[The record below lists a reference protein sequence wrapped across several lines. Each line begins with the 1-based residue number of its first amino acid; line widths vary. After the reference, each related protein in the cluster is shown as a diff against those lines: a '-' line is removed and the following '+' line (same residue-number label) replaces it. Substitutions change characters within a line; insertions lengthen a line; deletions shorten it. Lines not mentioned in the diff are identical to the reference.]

1 MLKDHSNA
9 ERPPSRFDSA
19 TRMDM
24 HVHSSASRLPVFA
37 FMSPL
42 KCPESYSPPEAVY
55 DQAKARG
62 MDLVTLTDHDTID
75 GAMELLDRG
84 FEGVLVGE
92 EVTVFF
98 PEDRCKLHVLVWGL
112 TPELHEEIGD
122 LNLRQDVYQ
131 FASWLAERQVAHALA
146 HPVYVQ
152 NGKLSPWHLE
162 RASLLFK
169 GFETL
174 NGAHAGQ
181 HRKVLL
187 AWLDALTPARVQDLI
202 DEHEIQ
208 PMWSR
213 IWLKAATAGSDDHA
227 LLNVGR
233 TWTGVMRPDG
243 AKITDPHEFL
253 QDVMAGRAI
262 VGGQQGNG
270 ALLAHQLMTIGLEH
284 YARRWHHLA
293 GPIGRHAGKQVVSF
307 AGIDAPGAG
316 SWSLA
321 AASLKRSLS
330 PRRRKMLP
338 FLTALQ
344 EAIGPLLE
352 EFPDIHELLIEPD
365 GAAGPALADHGRMAE
380 FTDELAERLT
390 RMMSSDALDSIRRLD
405 REGIVDAVLSYGCVL
420 ALQAPHVFSLFHQN
434 KERHLLRQIHAR
446 CRPGGTPENELMKV
460 MLFTDTLGDV
470 NGVCRFIQNMGAE
483 GHETGRRLHIQTCTR
498 MPVPETSYISNH
510 EPVFA
515 RSMPG
520 YQGLEIVLPPLLRM
534 LREADR
540 FQPDVIHISTPGPVG
555 VVGLIAAKM
564 LRTPIVGV
572 YHTDFPAYIEH
583 LFQDEV
589 YSGITAAYM
598 RFFYSYFRT
607 VLTRSD
613 DYIESL
619 MDLGLSGER
628 MLRLSPG
635 VDLETFNP
643 AHEDASIWAKYGASS
658 DSVKV
663 LYTGR
668 VSVEKNLPLLTD
680 IWPGIR
686 HHCAQRGVGVELI
699 VVGDGPYRERMA
711 DALKG
716 QGVIFTGVQRGK
728 ALSSL
733 YASSDL
739 FAFPSATDTLGQ
751 VVLESQASGLPVIV
765 SDEGGPKEVVD
776 DGISGFVLPAAAR
789 GAWSDAITNLA
800 CDPETRARMGR
811 SALTRAARY
820 SMRACFEQFWKVHEE
835 AHRFEYR
842 QAAQAVSPPQ
852 ARSLRA

>member
-1 MLKDHSNA
+1 MNEHATSSPRSEA
-9 ERPPSRFDSA
+9 SSGA

-24 HVHSSASRLPVFA
+24 HVHSAASRKPVFA

-42 KCPESYSPPEAVY
+42 KCPESYSAPEAVY
-55 DQAKARG
+55 DQARARG

-75 GAMELLDRG
+75 GAMELVDRG
-84 FEGVLVGE
+84 FEGMLVGE

-112 TPELHEEIGD
+112 TPEEHEQIGS
-122 LNLRQDVYQ
+122 LELRDDVYE
-131 FASWLAERQVAHALA
+131 FSSWLAERNLAHALA

-174 NGAHAGQ
+174 NGAHSGS
-181 HRKVLL
+181 HRRTLL
-187 AWLDALTPARVQDLI
+187 AWLDALTPARVQELI
-202 DEHEIQ
+202 DAHGIEPQ
-208 PMWSR
+208 WSR
-213 IWLKAATAGSDDHA
+213 VWLKAATGGSDDHA

-233 TWTGVMRPDG
+233 TWTGVTTPDG
-243 AKITDPHEFL
+243 RPIADLDEFL
-253 QDVMAGRAI
+253 GHVMAGRAI
-262 VGGQQGNG
+262 VGGQRGNG

-284 YARRWHHLA
+284 YARRWHRHA
-293 GPIGRHAGKQVVSF
+293 GPIGRHAGRQVVRF
-307 AGIDAPGAG
+307 AGIDAPGPG
-316 SWSLA
+316 TMSLA
-321 AASLKRSLS
+321 AARLGRSLS
-330 PRRRKMLP
+330 PRRSRMLP
-338 FLTALQ
+338 ILTALQ
-344 EAIGPLLE
+344 ATIRPLLE
-352 EFPDIHELLIEPD
+352 EFPDLASSLLAPD
-365 GAAGPALADHGRMAE
+365 PERGPALADHDRMAE

-390 RMMSSDALDSIRRLD
+390 QVMASDAMSAIRRLD
-405 REGIVDAVLSYGCVL
+405 RDGIVDALISYAAVL

-434 KERHLLRQIHAR
+434 KERQLLRQIQAR
-446 CRPGGTPENELMKV
+446 CRTGVVPENEPMKV

-483 GHETGRRLHIQTCTR
+483 GHATGRRLQIQTSTR
-498 MPVPETSYISNH
+498 MPVPDVTYISNH
-510 EPVFA
+510 KPVFA
-515 RSMPG
+515 GPMPG

-555 VVGLIAAKM
+555 VIGLIASKM
-564 LRTPIVGV
+564 LRAPVVGV

-589 YSGITAAYM
+589 YSGITSAYM
-598 RFFYSYFRT
+598 RFFYSFFRT
-607 VLTRSD
+607 ILTRSD

-619 MDLGLSGER
+619 MDLGLSGDR

-643 AHEDASIWAKYGASS
+643 AHADRSIWARCGASPTS
-658 DSVKV
+658 IKV

-668 VSVEKNLPLLTD
+668 VSVEKNLPLLAS
-680 IWPGIR
+680 IWPGVR
-686 HHCAQRGVGVELI
+686 KACRDRAVDAELV
-699 VVGDGPYRERMA
+699 VVGDGPYRARMEA
-711 DALKG
+711 ELAGHGALFLGIK
-716 QGVIFTGVQRGK
+716 RGK
-728 ALSSL
+728 ELSAL

-751 VVLESQASGLPVIV
+751 VVLESQASGLPVVV

-776 DGISGFVLPAAAR
+776 DGISGFVLPAQSR
-789 GAWSDAITNLA
+789 GEWMDAIVRLA
-800 CDPETRARMGR
+800 TDEETRTRMGR
-811 SALTRAARY
+811 SAQTRAARY

-835 AHRFEYR
+835 AHRFDRR
-842 QAAQAVSPPQ
+842 QAAASVSAPRP
-852 ARSLRA
+852 RSIGAG